1 MTIAEQLKKKRKE
14 LGLSQEYVA
23 DKVGLSRRA
32 LAYYEAGERIPNA
45 EVLFLLCNFY
55 AIDIK
60 NLVEYKNVSSANSQN
75 PHFRHYDIDVWK
87 EIIDVFSMRV
97 SCLLGNVKVMSY
109 EQYIDTAQPYDIFMC
124 EQVLADDN
132 KVFIISAFPEF
143 LVDYFGMKL
152 WRTCVKHTKNQL
164 AIYNCK

>member
-45 EVLFLLCNFY
+45 EVLFLLCDFY

-60 NLVEYKNVSSANSQN
+60 NLVFQN
-75 PHFRHYDIDVWK
+75 IDIGNTESVVDSK
-87 EIIDVFSMRV
+87 EIIKLEVW
-97 SCLLGNVKVMSY
+97 SY
-109 EQYIDTAQPYDIFMC
+109 C
-124 EQVLADDN
+124 
-132 KVFIISAFPEF
+132 S
-143 LVDYFGMKL
+143 
-152 WRTCVKHTKNQL
+152 
-164 AIYNCK
+164 